1 MQMVRYTPLAR
12 DNYLTHVQIGRG
24 MRLSVESGKT
34 DCMIIDFVDSMNR
47 MDGVMSTPALFGLDP
62 GEIDIDGQ

>member
-1 MQMVRYTPLAR
+1 MVRYLPLAC

-24 MRLSVESGKT
+24 MRLSMESGKT
-34 DCMIIDFVDSMNR
+34 DCMVIDFVDSMDR
-47 MDGVMSTPALFGLDP
+47 MAGVVSIPTLFGLNP